1 MREGSGVAIGIALGA
16 FVFLAFLP
24 FLLVVFLWVFF
35 SIYGS
40 TKGTAFGASTIN
52 LPLLFAGVAV
62 ITGALVV
69 ALMGVVSFIGRSLNP
84 PRKRDLD
91 QLPDSAPTTSSSR

>member
-1 MREGSGVAIGIALGA
+1 MRDGSGVAIGIAVGA
-16 FVFLAFLP
+16 FAFLAFLP
-24 FLLVVFLWVFF
+24 FLLVVFLWIFL

-40 TKGTAFGASTIN
+40 TKGTAFSASTIN

-62 ITGALVV
+62 ITAALVV
-69 ALMGVVSFIGRSLNP
+69 ALMGVVSLIGRSLSP